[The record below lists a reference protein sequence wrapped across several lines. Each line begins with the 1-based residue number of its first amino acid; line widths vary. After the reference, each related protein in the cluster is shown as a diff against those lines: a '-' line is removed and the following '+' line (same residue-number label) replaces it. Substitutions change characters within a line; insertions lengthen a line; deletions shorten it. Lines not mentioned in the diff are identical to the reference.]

1 MHAPPTTTL
10 NAKGLRIAIAVSRY
24 HHEITDSMLAAA
36 KKAFADAG
44 GDEDQLTVVPAAGSF
59 ELTAICRSLSARH
72 FEAVVALGCLIT
84 GETAH
89 DLHIAQSVTQGLTA
103 ITVQTG
109 MPIAFGVLNCHNLDL
124 ARARSIEAAPDM
136 NKGAEAMRAAIETAT
151 TIRWLHEE
159 GRR

>member
-24 HHEITDSMLAAA
+24 HHEITDSMLTAA
-36 KKAFADAG
+36 KKAFADSG
-44 GDEDQLTVVPAAGSF
+44 GDEDQLTVIPAPGSF
-59 ELTAICRSLSARH
+59 ELTAICRKLSTRNFDAIL
-72 FEAVVALGCLIT
+72 ALGCLIT
-84 GETAH
+84 GQTSH
-89 DLHIAQSVTQGLTA
+89 DQHIAQSVTQGLTA

-109 MPIAFGVLNCHNLDL
+109 MPIAFGVLTCQNLDL

-136 NKGAEAMRAAIETAT
+136 NKGAEAMRAAIETAS
-151 TIRWLHEE
+151 TIRWLHDE